1 MAFLCRHCISQ
12 GAPRSNADK
21 TWLIWPILK
30 LTCADFFNLLNCPK
44 KKSFYGKQ
52 LLLMA
57 SGELKLFPEAL
68 KERRF
73 WYDFALTQLLTAGR
87 VQEIAGLQK
96 KSVDF
101 KSGRLIIKDVAVW
114 DKKIK
119 KFDHLKNTP
128 KKGQIREVHL
138 VTELSKI
145 LEERIMGDKSNSN
158 FVFHEKGVPLTYRQI
173 QYNYNWGL
181 EKPGLSDRFN
191 GTHILRHS
199 MATLTRFVTGS
210 LDSAQAVT
218 GHKDSRLVQHYAHL
232 DRSENKRAIV
242 AVENYL
248 NQESF
253 F

>member
-1 MAFLCRHCISQ
+1 
-12 GAPRSNADK
+12 
-21 TWLIWPILK
+21 
-30 LTCADFFNLLNCPK
+30 
-44 KKSFYGKQ
+44 
-52 LLLMA
+52 MA